1 MAEPKRLTLPIDEA
15 QARELRVGDILYLTG
30 QIFTARDEAHLT
42 MLEAKENGET
52 LPFDPGAMALFHCGP
67 VVRQAGDGWDVIA
80 AGPTTSV
87 RMEIFEDRFLEAFA
101 PRIVIGKGGMGD
113 RTQAGLEKVGS
124 VYAHYTG
131 GAGALAAKRIEQ
143 VEDVHWLDELG
154 MPEAAW
160 IFAVKDFGPLLVTM
174 DSAGGNLYKDLEP
187 KIAANLEAIRAR
199 IEG

>member
-1 MAEPKRLTLPIDEA
+1 MERRLDLPIDEA
-15 QARELRVGDILYLTG
+15 RARELRVGDILYLTG
-30 QIFTARDEAHLT
+30 KIFTARDEAHLT
-42 MLEAKENGET
+42 MLEVKEAGKS

-67 VVRQAGDGWDVIA
+67 VVRKAGGGWEVIA

-174 DSAGGNLYKDLEP
+174 DSAGGNLYKNLEP

-199 IEG
+199 IDG

>member
-1 MAEPKRLTLPIDEA
+1 MERRLDLPIDEA

-30 QIFTARDEAHLT
+30 KIFTARDEAHLT
-42 MLEAKENGET
+42 MLEAKEEGKT

-67 VVRQAGDGWDVIA
+67 VVRKAGDGWEVIA

>member
-1 MAEPKRLTLPIDEA
+1 MERRLDLPIDEA
-15 QARELRVGDILYLTG
+15 RARELRVGDILYLTG
-30 QIFTARDEAHLT
+30 KIFTARDEAHLT
-42 MLEAKENGET
+42 MLEVKEAGKP

-67 VVRQAGDGWDVIA
+67 VVRKAGGGWEVIA

-174 DSAGGNLYKDLEP
+174 DSAGGNLYKNLEP

-199 IEG
+199 IDG

>member
-1 MAEPKRLTLPIDEA
+1 VMERRLTLPIDEA
-15 QARELRVGDILYLTG
+15 QARELRLGDILYLTG
-30 QIFTARDEAHLT
+30 RIFTARDEAHLT
-42 MLEAKENGET
+42 MLEAKEKGKP
-52 LPFDPGAMALFHCGP
+52 LPFDPSAMALFHCGP
-67 VVRQAGDGWDVIA
+67 VVRKAGDGWEVIA

-87 RMEIFEDRFLEAFA
+87 RMEIFEDRFLETFA

-113 RTQAGLEKVGS
+113 RTQAALEKFGC

-131 GAGALAAKRIEQ
+131 GAGALAAERIER

-174 DSAGGNLYKDLEP
+174 DSAGGNLYKELEP
-187 KIAANLEAIRAR
+187 KIAENLEAIRAR
-199 IEG
+199 IDG

>member
-1 MAEPKRLTLPIDEA
+1 MERRLDLPIDEA

-30 QIFTARDEAHLT
+30 KIFTARDEAHLT
-42 MLEAKENGET
+42 MLEVKEEGKP

-67 VVRQAGDGWDVIA
+67 VVRRAGGGWEVIA